1 MTAAIALAVVLVV
14 AVAGMSLAMQA
25 QNPQQAAPRPQPQQS
40 RGPRVPGPPR
50 RMRERRPTP
59 SPPPPPPAAPSP
71 PPEAKPPELLRT
83 GSPAPAKVLS
93 VVDERTLGLVT
104 RSRLNIRVEPVGGES
119 WEVTV
124 RVAFQTPEARA
135 GVRVGGT
142 VQVRY
147 DPADHNRVVVEL

>member
-25 QNPQQAAPRPQPQQS
+25 QNPQQAAPRPQPQQQ
-40 RGPRVPGPPR
+40 RGPRMPGPPR
-50 RMRERRPTP
+50 RIRERRPTP
-59 SPPPPPPAAPSP
+59 APPPPPEAAPP
-71 PPEAKPPELLRT
+71 PPAEVKPPELLRT
-83 GSPAPAKVLS
+83 GTAASAKVLS
-93 VVDERTLGLVT
+93 VVDERTVGLLT
-104 RSRLNIRVEPVGGES
+104 RSRLNLRVEPAQGDP

-124 RVAFQTPEARA
+124 RVAFPTPEARA
-135 GVRVGGT
+135 SVHVGGT